1 LKPVRINL
9 SPRGAIIDA
18 PSNLTTAGG
27 PLDWRLIVDD
37 DLPGHE
43 NMARDSSILRALEE
57 GSAAPTLRIYGWAA
71 PTVSIGYL
79 QGPAPFQ
86 GLGMPVVRRITGGR
100 AVVHSSE
107 VTYSVTGLMDS
118 PLFSGGIMAA
128 YSVIS
133 RCIIAALKDAGV
145 DAAYSR
151 GSSGGDRSEACFHAP
166 SRYEVLIEGRK
177 LVGSAQRRLK
187 RAFIQHGSILMG
199 TDDEL
204 NERVFGRSIS
214 GKMAGISE
222 FSPVSAGR
230 FRELLVDRFT
240 QGLGVSFK
248 ISGLTCEERKA
259 SEALAR
265 SCLIYAGASG
275 EKAASGV

>member
-1 LKPVRINL
+1 ML
-9 SPRGAIIDA
+9 
-18 PSNLTTAGG
+18 
-27 PLDWRLIVDD
+27 DD

-57 GSAAPTLRIYGWAA
+57 GSGTPTLRIYGWAA
-71 PTVSIGYL
+71 PTISIGYL

-86 GLGMPVVRRITGGR
+86 GMGMPVVRRITGGR

-107 VTYSVTGLMDS
+107 VTYSVTGLMDD

-133 RCIIAALKDAGV
+133 GCIIAALNDAGV
-145 DAAYSR
+145 DASYSR
-151 GSSGGDRSEACFHAP
+151 GSSGGERSEACFHAP
-166 SRYEVLIEGRK
+166 SRYEVLVGGRK

-187 RAFIQHGSILMG
+187 RAFIQHGSILMD

-204 NERVFGRSIS
+204 NERVFGRRLS
-214 GKMAGISE
+214 GKMAGVRE

-230 FRELLVDRFT
+230 FRELLVERFA
-240 QGLGVSFK
+240 QGLGASFK
-248 ISGLTCEERKA
+248 TRGLTDGEMKA
-259 SEALAR
+259 SGALAP
-265 SCLIYAGASG
+265 SCLVYSG
-275 EKAASGV
+275 SIFEKNAAKA